1 MQTPFSILSVLTVGE
16 NALNISYL
24 SLEHQKMYWGN
35 ACAEYWVTENGF
47 LKKKNNNLD
56 GSLPMMNEPLTVVK
70 NKKENPRY
78 N

>member
-47 LKKKNNNLD
+47 LKKKKQQLGRVPTYDERTSN
-56 GSLPMMNEPLTVVK
+56 GGQK
-70 NKKENPRY
+70 
-78 N
+78 

>member
-47 LKKKNNNLD
+47 LKKKQQLGRVPTYDERTSN
-56 GSLPMMNEPLTVVK
+56 GGQK
-70 NKKENPRY
+70 
-78 N
+78 

>member
-35 ACAEYWVTENGF
+35 ACAEYWVTEQLGRVPTYDERTSNGGQ
-47 LKKKNNNLD
+47 K
-56 GSLPMMNEPLTVVK
+56 
-70 NKKENPRY
+70 
-78 N
+78 